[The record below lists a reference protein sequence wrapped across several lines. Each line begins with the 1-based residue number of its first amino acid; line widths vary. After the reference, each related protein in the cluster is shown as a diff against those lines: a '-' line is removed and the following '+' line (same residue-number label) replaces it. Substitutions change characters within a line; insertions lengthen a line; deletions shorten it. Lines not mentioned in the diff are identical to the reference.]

1 MNWKSNYGVSDEGAS
16 AAGVFGT
23 PNSTWDIARAQQATQ
38 DLDAARS
45 QAAYPVGGA
54 TPSYTPT
61 YSTPIFSS
69 SASACYYG
77 PLPAATPIGKA
88 FEWVGGMIAKIIL
101 ASILIPVALLTVTL
115 LVLGLTGFFTL
126 PDTAG
131 IDASAVRNLPISS
144 SDYVSTNAMVQEL
157 ADTPAS
163 ILYTTHLQGA
173 PTSWPRLNGR
183 QRAAVEAAWLRYLH
197 NPAGFQQLQRREYFM
212 DAFNSYLLH
221 RGHATS
227 NPAPLL
233 DRGRLVSGKPRL
245 AQVRWSEGA
254 IVLPRDPSLAA
265 VALDDT
271 LWERFGHC
279 VVRGGMW
286 WAELFT
292 DKDVR
297 LHVTF

>member
-1 MNWKSNYGVSDEGAS
+1 QLKPCDPGSFSLQDYAAGPGYLATPQRLLFQSGRDTVADLGELDARSAGSGVAVQPGMCSRASEGINVNWKSNYGVSDEGAS

-69 SASACYYG
+69 SASAGYYG

-144 SDYVSTNAMVQEL
+144 SDYV
-157 ADTPAS
+157 
-163 ILYTTHLQGA
+163 
-173 PTSWPRLNGR
+173 
-183 QRAAVEAAWLRYLH
+183 
-197 NPAGFQQLQRREYFM
+197 
-212 DAFNSYLLH
+212 
-221 RGHATS
+221 
-227 NPAPLL
+227 
-233 DRGRLVSGKPRL
+233 
-245 AQVRWSEGA
+245 
-254 IVLPRDPSLAA
+254 
-265 VALDDT
+265 
-271 LWERFGHC
+271 
-279 VVRGGMW
+279 
-286 WAELFT
+286 
-292 DKDVR
+292 
-297 LHVTF
+297 